1 MRETTEGGP
10 AGRAARGESA
20 HLERQLAVAQQI
32 THIGSFEWDLAT
44 NAVTW
49 SDELYRIYGLAPQSC
64 EITLEVFVSKL
75 HPDDR
80 ARVQNEVRAALQR
93 GGRFSYVERI
103 LRPDGSLRHLQTVG
117 EVACDAN
124 GRSVGLIGTCRDVTE
139 ELEREHKIKLFAD
152 IVQHLQI
159 GLTVWSVADPG
170 DAPSA
175 RLVAF
180 NPAAE
185 RAAEASLAD
194 SIGKSM
200 SEILPALAG
209 AELLQMVS
217 TVARD
222 GAVHEVHE
230 VPTSYFVRSQHQ
242 ARSYSV
248 RAFPLPGSCV
258 GLTLEDVTLQ
268 ARARRLQAAEHR
280 VLEMIASGSPLE
292 EALESLV
299 ILIERQA
306 PSTLGSI
313 LLLDSS
319 GTRLHHGSAPHLPDE
334 YNRAIDG
341 SAIGPTAGSCGT
353 SAFLR
358 QPVFVS
364 DVETSPLWE
373 DYRELARRYGFRA
386 CWSMPIFASDGRV
399 LGTFALYYSEPRTPG
414 RDELELIA
422 RATHVAGIAIQRRQL
437 DDQLRELWAHMEGV
451 REEER
456 TGMAREIHD
465 ELGQALTA
473 VKMDLAWVIRRANA
487 EGSLGRELLAEKLGA
502 ISRMTDGIIDTV
514 RRISADLRPGV
525 LDDLGLVA
533 AIEWQA
539 QEFERRSGITCVV
552 RTSGGDVKFDR
563 ALSTAVFRIYQEAL
577 TNVVRHAEAKHVD
590 IAFDCSSGR
599 VRLSVQDDGKGIEA
613 EAVKSPSSL
622 GLLGIRERIR
632 RLNGSLTVSGEPG
645 NGTLLVIE
653 VPVPTSGVAR

>member
-1 MRETTEGGP
+1 MRETTVGG
-10 AGRAARGESA
+10 SA
-20 HLERQLAVAQQI
+20 DQPVREASAQLERQLAAAQQI
-32 THIGSFEWDLAT
+32 THIGSFEWDLTT

-49 SDELYRIYGLAPQSC
+49 SDELYRIYGLVPQSC

-80 ARVQNEVRAALQR
+80 ARVQNEIRLALER

-103 LRPDGSLRHLQTVG
+103 LRPDGSVRHLQTVG
-117 EVACDAN
+117 EVARDAQ
-124 GRSVGLIGTCRDVTE
+124 GRALGLIGTCRDVTD
-139 ELEREHKIKLFAD
+139 ELEREQKIKIYAD
-152 IVQHLQI
+152 IVQNIQI
-159 GLTVWSVADPG
+159 GLTVWNVAVPG

-185 RAAEASLAD
+185 HAAEKSLAG

-200 SEILPALAG
+200 GEILPALAG

-217 TVARD
+217 TVARE
-222 GAVHEVHE
+222 GSVHEVHE
-230 VPTSYFVRSQHQ
+230 VPTSYFVTAQHR

-248 RAFPLPGSCV
+248 RAFPLPGCCV

-292 EALESLV
+292 EALESLIV
-299 ILIERQA
+299 LIENQA

-313 LLLDSS
+313 LLLDSG
-319 GTRLHHGSAPHLPDE
+319 GTRLLHGAAPHLPEE
-334 YNRAIDG
+334 YNRAVNG
-341 SAIGPTAGSCGT
+341 SAIGPKAGSCGT
-353 SAFLR
+353 SAYLR

-364 DVETSPLWE
+364 DIETSPLWD
-373 DYRELARRYGFRA
+373 DYRELARPYGFRA

-399 LGTFALYYSEPRTPG
+399 LGTFALYYREPRAPG

-437 DDQLRELWAHMEGV
+437 DDQLHELWAHIEAV
-451 REEER
+451 REDER

-473 VKMDLAWVIRRANA
+473 LKMDLAWIIRRANA
-487 EGSLGRELLAEKLGA
+487 EGSLGRDLLAEKLGA
-502 ISRMTDGIIDTV
+502 ISKMTDGIIDTV

-552 RTSGGDVKFDR
+552 RTTAHDTKFDR
-563 ALSTAVFRIYQEAL
+563 AASTALFRIFQEAL

-590 IAFDCSSGR
+590 IAFDCTDGK

-613 EAVKSPSSL
+613 EAIKSPSSL

-632 RLNGSLTVSGEPG
+632 RLDGSLTVSGEPG
-645 NGTLLVIE
+645 KGTLLVVE
-653 VPVPTSGVAR
+653 VPLAVAGVVR